1 MATCV
6 LDGQDVR
13 VRYRLGGVQDC
24 VPTWGSWAEL
34 SHDDGTTLTDLLVS
48 LRTSE
53 TSETRTTQ
61 GLKSK
66 RVATRVIRG
75 KDTLTGTVHAPS
87 ATGPVFRG
95 LRGYY
100 VQIEIT
106 YVVTLAVDTYT
117 GVITQLDREIGDSTL
132 TENFTVECDAV

>member
-6 LDGQDVR
+6 LDGQDIR
-13 VRYRLGGVQDC
+13 VRYRIGGIQDC
-24 VPTWGSWAEL
+24 TRTWGSWNEL

-48 LRTSE
+48 LRISE
-53 TSETRTTQ
+53 TSETRTAQ

-75 KDTLTGTVHAPS
+75 KDTLTMAVHAPA

-95 LRGYY
+95 LRGQYIQ
-100 VQIEIT
+100 VEIT
-106 YVVTLAVDTYT
+106 YVVTLAVDAYE

-132 TENFTVECDAV
+132 VENVTVECDAV